1 MSGSPD
7 AEAAALDAYSRVVVG
22 VADRLRP
29 SVLALRVSRPTRA
42 GRRPAGAGSAVV
54 LSADGLALTNAH
66 VVPAGADGGRA
77 WTPDGDDRAFRVVG
91 RDPLTDLAVLRVEG
105 LGLAPA
111 ELGDAS
117 GLRIGQLVV
126 AIGNPQGLAGS
137 VSAGV
142 VSALGRTLPARA
154 GTASRLIDDVIQ
166 TDAALNPGSSG
177 GALADA
183 HGRVVGVNTAV
194 AGVGL
199 GLAVPVN
206 AATQAVVATLV
217 ARGRVER
224 AHLGIAGGRRPLPPA
239 GWGRWGRRDAVE
251 VVDVMPGGPAAR
263 AGLRPEDV
271 LVEVDGRRVDGV
283 PALQALL
290 DGGAVG
296 RALDLVVL
304 RAGRELRLRAVP
316 EALEVDGA

>member
-1 MSGSPD
+1 MSGTPE
-7 AEAAALDAYSRVVVG
+7 AEALDAYSRIVVE

-29 SVLALRVSRPTRA
+29 SVLALRVTRPVPG

-77 WTPDGDDRAFRVVG
+77 WTADGADRAFRVAG
-91 RDPLTDLAVLRVEG
+91 RDALTDLALLRVEG
-105 LGLAPA
+105 DGLAPA
-111 ELGDAS
+111 VLGDAAR
-117 GLRIGQLVV
+117 LRIGQLVV
-126 AIGNPQGLAGS
+126 AIGNPHGLAGS

-154 GTASRLIDDVIQ
+154 GTAARLIDDVIQ

-183 HGRVVGVNTAV
+183 GGRVVGVNTAV

-206 AATQAVVATLV
+206 AATQAVIAAL
-217 ARGRVER
+217 ASRGRVAR
-224 AHLGIAGGRRPLPPA
+224 AQLGIAGGRRPLPPA
-239 GWGRWGRRDAVE
+239 GWERWGRRDGVE
-251 VVDVMPGGPAAR
+251 VVEVLPGGPAAR

-271 LVEVDGRRVDGV
+271 LVALDDRPVDGI
-283 PALQALL
+283 PALQAML
-290 DGGAVG
+290 DGEAIG
-296 RALDLVVL
+296 RRVEVALL
-304 RAGRELRLRAVP
+304 RAGREVRVWAVP
-316 EALEVDGA
+316 EPLADGTA